1 MNETA
6 AQPYA
11 ALTFTLGGIIAYFIY
26 KLLTETQ
33 KIRLLQGLQ
42 VLLDILAGLAIGIC
56 FMAIV
61 HYLFDGVLKVYMVA
75 TFALGIL
82 LAKIIFGKAME
93 QIAEIIIKGAIK
105 IMEKVSA
112 FFKKIW
118 NKIKDFAQSITKGG
132 KKDGQDIEQD
142 GSK

>member
-6 AQPYA
+6 VQPDTA
-11 ALTFTLGGIIAYFIY
+11 ATFALGGIIAYFIY

-42 VLLDILAGLAIGIC
+42 VVLDILAGLAIGAC

-61 HYLFDGVLKVYMVA
+61 HYLFDGVLKLYMVL
-75 TFALGIL
+75 TFVLGII
-82 LAKIIFGKAME
+82 LAKATFGKAME
-93 QIAEIIIKGAIK
+93 QVAQIIIKGVIK
-105 IMEKVSA
+105 VMDKVKT

-132 KKDGQDIEQD
+132 KQDEQD
-142 GSK
+142 NEQGGSK